1 MKIKALKIGNQ
12 NLAKILLVSCLFMF
26 SYQTQAQN
34 ISVGININTAPRE
47 TVRYVETPAPSYYY
61 YPEIEAYFDINSSVY
76 IYFARNNWVR
86 SRYLPSYYRN
96 YDVRHGQRVIIEYRG
111 SEPYNH
117 YHEHKNKYKPYK
129 QNKKYKNK
137 KNKKR
142 EH

>member
-47 TVRYVETPAPSYYY
+47 TVRYVEAPAPSYYY
-61 YPEIEAYFDINSSVY
+61 YPEIETYFEVNSSVY
-76 IYFARNNWVR
+76 IYFSNNNWVR
-86 SRYLPSYYRN
+86 SRNLPVYYSD
-96 YDVRHGQRVIIEYRG
+96 YDLRHGQRVIIDYNG
-111 SEPYNH
+111 SRPYNH
-117 YHEHKNKYKPYK
+117 YHEHKNKYKCKSYK
-129 QNKKYKNK
+129 KDKKYK

-142 EH
+142 DH